1 MKITKTELKKI
12 IKEELL
18 KELGRRYT
26 YDIRDDIKAK
36 QDELAAARSP
46 REKEKI
52 RAEIDRLYDEL
63 DKEIF
68 RDKRHDRRDWAT
80 RHVKP
85 LPRSLR

>member
-1 MKITKTELKKI
+1 MKITKTELRKI

-18 KELGRRYT
+18 KEFDRRYT
-26 YDIRDDIKAK
+26 YDIRDDIKVK

-46 REKEKI
+46 REEEKI

-63 DKEIF
+63 DKETF
-68 RDKRHDRRDWAT
+68 RDKRQDRRDWAS
-80 RHVKP
+80 RDMKS